1 MATTTDVADL
11 VLAVGSYGD
20 PKKSRNKVLGRIKRT
35 GNRLWVVLDAYY
47 LNTIL
52 ASDIRRASKD
62 LGFGDGQEVTGSF
75 LTKEGKPWDPYS
87 GTVSSR
93 DSSDGSSPSETK
105 EDGIDF

>member
-1 MATTTDVADL
+1 MAQTTDVADL

-35 GNRLWVVLDAYY
+35 GNRLWIVIDPYY
-47 LNTIL
+47 LNTML
-52 ASDIRRASKD
+52 AADIRRASKD

-75 LTKEGKPWDPYS
+75 LSKEGKPWDPFAGSS
-87 GTVSSR
+87 G
-93 DSSDGSSPSETK
+93 SSDPVDGASPSETK